1 MALGALKTLKTK
13 NNKTVLLSGVDGQK
27 EALAAIKDGGCS
39 GQYVST
45 GLNSP
50 LIAAKDAVEIAVKVA
65 TGSAQPASFPK
76 VKYTQAVGI
85 GCKNVNEFYHADS
98 VF

>member
-1 MALGALKTLKTK
+1 MALGALQTLKTK
-13 NNKTVLLSGVDGQK
+13 HNTKVLLAGVDGQK
-27 EALAAIKDGGCS
+27 QALAAIKDGGCS

-50 LIAAKDAVEIAVKVA
+50 VIAADKAFDIAVKVA
-65 TGSAQPASFPK
+65 TGGSNPGSFPK
-76 VKYTQAVGI
+76 LTFTKAVGI
-85 GCKNVNEFYHADS
+85 DCKNVGQYYNPAS